1 MAHLHGNNP
10 AVIHL
15 DLKPKNVLIQRVPRE
30 SGNPFICKICDFG
43 LAKMSEI
50 SAITTHRPEG
60 STPGGTTAYIAPER
74 YYAYGSGSKEE
85 KEEIAKKSDVFSYG
99 VLLWQIR
106 ERKYPYKDMRK
117 EVIANNIKLGEGLPE
132 GTSPAPNGYSEMII
146 HCSAFDPKERWSFA
160 KVVECLGKMHGHSL

>member
-15 DLKPKNVLIQRVPRE
+15 DLKPKNVLIQRLLPG
-30 SGNPFICKICDFG
+30 SANPFICKICDFG

-50 SAITTHRPEG
+50 SAVTTDRPEG
-60 STPGGTTAYIAPER
+60 TTPGGTTAYIAPER
-74 YYAYGSGSKEE
+74 YNSYGPGSKEE

-106 ERKYPYKDMRK
+106 ERKYPYEGMPKDA
-117 EVIANNIKLGEGLPE
+117 IANKIREGERLPE
-132 GTSPAPNGYSEMII
+132 GPSPAPDGYNELII